1 MNYVLIIAGFVSS
14 LAFSAVMAF
23 GRPKPPTEKLPISVS
38 NCSSATSPVSQFPLT
53 EAAPV
58 TQLATPEDF
67 NFFYS
72 VSYAWYAAIGFVVT
86 IGEYRSTWECMN

>member
-1 MNYVLIIAGFVSS
+1 MILIVNCKLNFVFTIAGFVSS

-23 GRPKPPTEKLPISVS
+23 GRPKPPTEKLPTSVS

-53 EAAPV
+53 DAAQV

-67 NFFYS
+67 NFLYS

-86 IGEYRSTWECMN
+86 IGEY